1 MGDQG
6 RKTLPTLLLFF
17 RCLTLVFLGSVFT
30 ILSRQVTF
38 QDALSELELDSESV
52 DWSLALFF
60 IFLICLKSFNWSYSW
75 FLTAH
80 QSEYTVRFF
89 HLMIFY
95 VFWCFPEWFI
105 LKIWKAVFLTSLITR
120 YTNEV
125 QNSFILINAVGLLTL
140 VKRSWRVLLLIINYS
155 KGRRYL
161 IIISVDFLNL
171 EMRAEYN
178 INV

>member
-60 IFLICLKSFNWSYSW
+60 IFLVCLKSFN
-75 FLTAH
+75 
-80 QSEYTVRFF
+80 
-89 HLMIFY
+89 
-95 VFWCFPEWFI
+95 
-105 LKIWKAVFLTSLITR
+105 
-120 YTNEV
+120 
-125 QNSFILINAVGLLTL
+125 
-140 VKRSWRVLLLIINYS
+140 
-155 KGRRYL
+155 
-161 IIISVDFLNL
+161 
-171 EMRAEYN
+171 
-178 INV
+178 